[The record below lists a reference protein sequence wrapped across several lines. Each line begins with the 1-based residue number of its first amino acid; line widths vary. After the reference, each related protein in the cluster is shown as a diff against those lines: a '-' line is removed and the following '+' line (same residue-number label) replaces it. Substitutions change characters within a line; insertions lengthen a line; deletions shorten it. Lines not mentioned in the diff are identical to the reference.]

1 MSTACLTFPY
11 IEDAISPAAPNCQ
24 VYSLPL
30 KWTVSE
36 TICHVNFVAGFCI
49 VTILIDTLRHPKVSR
64 RNVIGTHFGRPLVE
78 SRGNPPVTMITN
90 SLQANGT
97 TDAMKMMQ
105 QVKFR

>member
-78 SRGNPPVTMITN
+78 SAQPNGPAMMVTEASAI
-90 SLQANGT
+90 GT
-97 TDAMKMMQ
+97 SDAMKMMQ